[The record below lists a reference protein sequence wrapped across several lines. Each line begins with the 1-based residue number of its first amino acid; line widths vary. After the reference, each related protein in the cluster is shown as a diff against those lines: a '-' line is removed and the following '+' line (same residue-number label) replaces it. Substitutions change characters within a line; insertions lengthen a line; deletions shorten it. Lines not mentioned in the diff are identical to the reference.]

1 MTDSLLSPD
10 KILQN
15 IYDRASVDLGESVIA
30 DAAIRERIDYICC
43 CMNNRS
49 GVRLLMAC
57 LLGKLHNPNVDP
69 RKPYTEIGGTD
80 SFSGRTYDE
89 QYLTPFINQHR
100 LPCNQTTAFLTP
112 TLRNIDYPLTTR
124 QNLVGRPRDLYK
136 KTLELLEDAAENR
149 VSTDVLLVEIVR
161 ALLRLKDEKL
171 ARMTSLLNALQ
182 QTEGSPPLSS
192 ESIIN
197 LIKQHLACK
206 NSSRLPVLI
215 VAAVYQAAGQ
225 YLAEKILPLNAHNAA
240 DLQTK
245 SMGDVE
251 VCLVGDDAVVTVYEM
266 KMKRVTIDDI
276 DIAVTKI
283 IKTPKQIH
291 NYLFI
296 TTDRITPDVSDYA
309 AKFYEETGGTEIA
322 ILDCIGFLRHFLH
335 LFHRI
340 RIDYLNA
347 YQTLVLNEPDS
358 AISPAL
364 KEAFLALR
372 QAAESDE

>member
-1 MTDSLLSPD
+1 
-10 KILQN
+10 
-15 IYDRASVDLGESVIA
+15 
-30 DAAIRERIDYICC
+30 
-43 CMNNRS
+43 
-49 GVRLLMAC
+49 MAC

-69 RKPYTEIGGTD
+69 RKPYTEIGGID

-100 LPCNQTTAFLTP
+100 LPCNQTIAFLTP
-112 TLRNIDYPLTTR
+112 TLRNVDYPLTTR

-149 VSTDVLLVEIVR
+149 VSADVLLVEIVR

-182 QTEGSPPLSS
+182 RTEGSLPLSS

-206 NSSRLPVLI
+206 NSSRLLVLI
-215 VAAVYQAAGQ
+215 VAAAYQAAGQ

-276 DIAVTKI
+276 DIAITKI
-283 IKTPKQIH
+283 IKAPKQIH

-335 LFHRI
+335 LFHRV

-358 AISPAL
+358 VVSPVL
-364 KEAFLALR
+364 KEAFLVLR